1 MVWAEYERDLN
12 PKNWP
17 FFKKLGTTLL
27 VTAISFTV
35 QYASAIDSAVAE
47 KIQAEFGVDDV
58 VESLATGLAPN
69 IGAQITLRFLA
80 GFFGSSPL
88 IYIFPIYA
96 TGGFLGLAVGPA
108 IGGVIGE
115 SGMVGWRWVE
125 WSTLIISAVVFLP
138 VLLVQPET
146 HAPTLLKRKS
156 KMATARPANERS
168 AIEINDDQKSI
179 AKASVLAFKLAQ
191 SFYRPFQLALYEPIV
206 ILLSFYL
213 SLLYIIVFTFLPGYT
228 FIFTETY
235 GFNMAQ
241 RGLCFLGLG
250 VGFLMSLAMSLPVL
264 IISRRIVD
272 RHGELYP
279 ESRLYHAIFGAPTIP
294 IAMLWMGWTA
304 KESISPWSAIV
315 ASALLGFGV
324 LCIFISSYQ
333 YTIHTYR
340 QYAASGLVFIT
351 LTRYLAAGGMV
362 IVGSPM
368 YRSLGVNWTLT
379 ILGCI
384 GGLLVPIPY
393 CLYWLGP
400 AIRKWSKHSS

>member
-1 MVWAEYERDLN
+1 MAGPLSEVAGRN
-12 PKNWP
+12 P
-17 FFKKLGTTLL
+17 
-27 VTAISFTV
+27 VYIVSFALFMLCTMG
-35 QYASAIDSAVAE
+35 A
-47 KIQAEFGVDDV
+47 
-58 VESLATGLAPN
+58 GLAPN

-80 GFFGSSPL
+80 GLFGSSPL
-88 IYIFPIYA
+88 VCAGGTVSDLWSPFEQIYIFPIYA